1 MSSESSELSPK
12 MFIEDPESRAK
23 PYQKG
28 YFILKRE
35 LIGKYFVIF
44 PSKYRPN
51 SNIFLEC
58 YLMARLKD

>member
-12 MFIEDPESRAK
+12 MFMEDPESRAK

-35 LIGKYFVIF
+35 LIGRKTLLNVNFH
-44 PSKYRPN
+44 S
-51 SNIFLEC
+51 FLEFSD
-58 YLMARLKD
+58 MASLRN

>member
-12 MFIEDPESRAK
+12 MFMEDPESRAK

-35 LIGKYFVIF
+35 LIGRQTLFNATF
-44 PSKYRPN
+44 PS
-51 SNIFLEC
+51 SLEFSD
-58 YLMARLKD
+58 MASLKN

>member
-23 PYQKG
+23 SYQKG

-35 LIGKYFVIF
+35 LIGRQTKLF
-44 PSKYRPN
+44 PLN
-51 SNIFLEC
+51 TG
-58 YLMARLKD
+58 

>member
-44 PSKYRPN
+44 PSK
-51 SNIFLEC
+51 
-58 YLMARLKD
+58 

>member
-12 MFIEDPESRAK
+12 MFIEDPESLTK

-35 LIGKYFVIF
+35 LIGEYFLNF
-44 PSKYRPN
+44 PSKYR
-51 SNIFLEC
+51 
-58 YLMARLKD
+58 RK

>member
-12 MFIEDPESRAK
+12 MFMEDPESRAK

-35 LIGKYFVIF
+35 LIGRQTLFNVTF
-44 PSKYRPN
+44 PSKYWLN
-51 SNIFLEC
+51 
-58 YLMARLKD
+58 